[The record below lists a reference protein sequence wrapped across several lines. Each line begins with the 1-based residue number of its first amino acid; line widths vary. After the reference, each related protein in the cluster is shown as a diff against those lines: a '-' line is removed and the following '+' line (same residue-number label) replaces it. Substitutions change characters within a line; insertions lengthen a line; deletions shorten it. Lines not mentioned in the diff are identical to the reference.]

1 MHNVYLNGVL
11 QSLDIQTKRMVG
23 EVMNLIEASLPD
35 SSATTALKKSIKQA
49 MWRTNRNI
57 QDDMN
62 SMSFTDTNVNME
74 KIKND

>member
-1 MHNVYLNGVL
+1 MRSVYTDGVL

-35 SSATTALKKSIKQA
+35 SLATTALKKSIKQA
-49 MWRTNRNI
+49 MWRTNRNV

-62 SMSFTDTNVNME
+62 SMSFTNKDE
-74 KIKND
+74 I

>member
-1 MHNVYLNGVL
+1 MRSVYTDGVL

-35 SSATTALKKSIKQA
+35 SLATTALKKSIKQA
-49 MWRTNRNI
+49 MWRTNRNV

-62 SMSFTDTNVNME
+62 SMSFTNKD
-74 KIKND
+74 KSND